1 MTPARQL
8 QAQIRRCKLCHERF
22 AATQTA
28 HAPRPVTWFESSA
41 RILVIGQAPG
51 MRVHQSGTP
60 FLDRSGDR
68 LRAWMGID
76 ADTFYDRS
84 RIAIVPMAFCFPGYS
99 ASGADLPPPAIC
111 ADTWHEPVMGQLPE
125 VRLTL
130 LIGAYA
136 QRRYLRLPRSA
147 KVADTVGD
155 WRRYAPRLL
164 PLPHPSWR
172 NSGWLK
178 RHPWFEDE
186 LLPELKSRV
195 AALL

>member
-8 QAQIRRCKLCHERF
+8 QAQIRRCKLCQERF
-22 AATQTA
+22 AATRTA

-111 ADTWHEPVMGQLPE
+111 ADTWHDPVMGQLPE

-147 KVADTVGD
+147 KVADTVGS
-155 WRRYAPRLL
+155 WRRHAPRSL

>member
-22 AATQTA
+22 AATRTA

-111 ADTWHEPVMGQLPE
+111 ADTWHDPVMGQLPE

-147 KVADTVGD
+147 KVADTVGS
-155 WRRYAPRLL
+155 WRRHAPRLL